1 MNVFDSME
9 VLSSGMHAE
18 QMRLDV
24 TNSNMVNAKTTRT
37 PDGGPYRR
45 KDPVFVSVASESDP
59 FGAQLSGALNAVQV
73 EQIVDDTRDPR
84 KVYDPSHPDAGG
96 DGYVSMPNVS
106 VVEEMVNMLSATR
119 AYEAQ
124 LTAMHGVVQMAEK
137 AMTLGQ

>member
-18 QMRLDV
+18 QTRLDI

-37 PDGGPYRR
+37 ADGGPYKR
-45 KDPVFVSVASESDP
+45 KDPVFAAVASGADP
-59 FGAQLSGALNAVQV
+59 FGVQLSGALNSVSV

-96 DGYVSMPNVS
+96 DGYVSMPNIS

-137 AMTLGQ
+137 ALTLGS